1 MIEKNRKKTG
11 FTLTEILI
19 YIGVLVII
27 VSAVSSFFLWAN
39 RSNAKSKAMNEVLYN
54 ARRAMEIMTQE
65 IKESKSI
72 YTPTTISH
80 QLSLETTNHLPEGE
94 ETSFI
99 DFYLCGTHICF
110 KKESQDAVVLTSD
123 KVEVSNLEF
132 TQIATASTIPSI
144 QINLKIN
151 YKTPSGRPEY
161 QASINTTS
169 TASLR

>member
-1 MIEKNRKKTG
+1 MNKG
-11 FTLTEILI
+11 FTLAEILI

-39 RSNAKSKAMNEVLYN
+39 RSSAKSKAINEVLYN
-54 ARRAMEIMTQE
+54 TRRAMGIMTYE
-65 IKESKSI
+65 IKEAKSI

-80 QLSLETTNHLPEGE
+80 QLSLETTHYLSEGE

-99 DFYLCGTHICF
+99 DFYLCGAQICF

-132 TQIATASTIPSI
+132 TQVTTTSTIPSV

-151 YKTPSGRPEY
+151 YKTSSDRPEY

-169 TASLR
+169 TASLRSY